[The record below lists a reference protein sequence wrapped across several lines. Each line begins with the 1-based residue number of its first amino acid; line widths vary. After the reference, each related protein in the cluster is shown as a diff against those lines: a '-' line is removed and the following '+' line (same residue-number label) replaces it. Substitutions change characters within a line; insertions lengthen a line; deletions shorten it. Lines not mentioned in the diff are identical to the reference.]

1 MEIDRHL
8 RHQLQNK
15 EIPLGEIL
23 KEKGFISLI
32 QLEEALEISQNRE
45 EPLGLV
51 LLELG
56 HINQPQLKI
65 ALQDQAAI
73 KKIHKKRTG
82 KKRRLGDI
90 LMAAGVLTEEQLAG
104 ALEFSVAHG
113 VRIGEALV
121 QLGIVTDDELAKSV
135 GEQLMIPYIK
145 LAKTPPDP
153 LIMDKVPSKMAQKHM
168 VMPVK
173 LEDGQLF
180 VAMVDPQNILVID
193 DIEMSTG
200 LRVVP
205 MIVSEK
211 DFKNSYDAHYG
222 EGAMADSLIEMI
234 DEAEDSTLEEMASE
248 DFDENSAPIKTLMN
262 KVVTSAVEQGTSDIH
277 IEPFEHQLLMRYR
290 IDGML
295 RKGAGPFPSKLAG
308 PISSRIKVMAGLEI
322 SEVRMPQD
330 GKFRMSLKGK
340 VVDVRVSTCPVS
352 WGEKI
357 VMRILDQSG
366 SRLRLNS
373 LGLDKENFDLL
384 QYGLNSPN
392 GILLVTGPT
401 GSGKTTT
408 LYSSLVSLNKPS
420 VNIQTAEDPV
430 EYDLPGI
437 AQSACIP
444 EIGMTFGKVLKAFLR
459 QDPDIILIGEIR
471 DMETA
476 QIALKAA
483 LTGHLVL
490 STLHTNSAVE
500 SIGRMLNMGIDR
512 FLITSAVR
520 VILAQ
525 RLMRRLCESCKQIDK
540 LSKKDLIS
548 TGINDRL
555 MSFDAASG
563 INLDKLTLYKSKGC
577 KECLGNG
584 YKGRL
589 AIHEVMKMTENMA
602 IAVNKGLSTV
612 ELKRIAKEDGMMSLR
627 DSALIRAIQGVSSI
641 EEVNRLTVNED
652 KLAATEG
659 EEDLI
664 DEILIRSGTWKLTT
678 KELYN
683 RKKEGKY
690 VPGMPGQIPPFFLSE
705 DVASMEAEL
714 DRMEASEA
722 GIKTASVSN
731 MVSAQSFDLSV
742 FNEILG
748 ELKNIGNSEV
758 MEQVSTNS
766 YNATEILQQA
776 VSNLKTMQTA
786 TPEGLKIK
794 IKRLFEKLEYSLDLI
809 KLSNEPIQVSKKK
822 IPLQQAVVKDIYN
835 KIPKICV
842 NLSERLNLKIDSK
855 SIKFS
860 KEMNESKFLH
870 SADWSVLKKAFILV
884 LENHLESL
892 TEGGVLKLK
901 TRIFID
907 EKTDKEKLEFVF
919 QDNSSSSIKSMG
931 NDAINAGFTTHKGR
945 LGLGLFVAKRILKQH
960 GAFLSIQ
967 IVSGKGCQTKLIFN
981 KE

>member
-8 RHQLQNK
+8 RQQLQNE

-23 KEKGFISLI
+23 KDKGFISLD
-32 QLEEALEISQNRE
+32 QLEEALEVSQSRE

-56 HINQPQLKI
+56 HITQPQLKI

-90 LMAAGVLTEEQLAG
+90 LRAAGVLTEEQLSG

-121 QLGIVTDDELAKSV
+121 QLGIVTEDELAKSV

-145 LAKTPPDP
+145 LSKTPPDP
-153 LIMDKVPSKMAQKHM
+153 LIMDKIPAKMAQKHM

-173 LEDGQLF
+173 LEDSQLF

-234 DEAEDSTLEEMASE
+234 DDAADSSLEEMASE

-322 SEVRMPQD
+322 SEVRLPQD

-373 LGLDKENFDLL
+373 LGLDKENYDLL

-525 RLMRRLCESCKQIDK
+525 RLMRRLCENCKKIDK
-540 LSKKDLIS
+540 ISKRELTA

-555 MSFDAASG
+555 MAFDAASG
-563 INLDKLTLYKSKGC
+563 IDIDKLSFYKGKGC

-602 IAVNKGLSTV
+602 IAVNKGLSTI

-627 DSALIRAIQGVSSI
+627 DSALLRSIQGVSSL

-659 EEDLI
+659 EEGLI

-690 VPGMPGQIPPFFLSE
+690 VPGMPGQIPPFFLTD
-705 DVASMEAEL
+705 DVVSMEAEL
-714 DRMEASEA
+714 DKIESSEA
-722 GIKTASVSN
+722 GIPGSTGLISGGL
-731 MVSAQSFDLSV
+731 QTFDTSI
-742 FNEILG
+742 FNEILN
-748 ELKNIGNSEV
+748 ELKSFGHSGAVYPSNTPDSTALLREAANNLRSLQTV
-758 MEQVSTNS
+758 SPDSLQVH
-766 YNATEILQQA
+766 
-776 VSNLKTMQTA
+776 
-786 TPEGLKIK
+786 
-794 IKRLFEKLEYSLDLI
+794 IKRLFEKLEYSLELI
-809 KLSNEPIQVSKKK
+809 KLSSETIELSKKT
-822 IPLQQAVVKDIYN
+822 IPLQEAVLKDVFS
-835 KIPKICV
+835 KIPKICTK
-842 NLSERLNLKIDSK
+842 LSERINNKIDYK
-855 SIKFS
+855 TIKFS
-860 KEMNESKFLH
+860 KDIKETEFLH
-870 SADWSVLKKAFILV
+870 SADWPLLKKAFTLV
-884 LENHLESL
+884 LENHLEFL
-892 TEGGVLKLK
+892 CKGGALKLK
-901 TRIFID
+901 SRVLSD
-907 EKTDKEKLEFVF
+907 QKTKRKKLEFIF
-919 QDNSSSSIKSMG
+919 QDNSSSSTKNMG
-931 NDAINAGFTTHKGR
+931 NEVTNAGFTTHKGR
-945 LGLGLFVAKRILKQH
+945 LGLGLHVAKRILEKH
-960 GAFLSIQ
+960 GSTLNIQ
-967 IVSGKGCQTKLIFN
+967 IVAGKGCQTKLIFD
-981 KE
+981 EE

>member
-8 RHQLQNK
+8 RQQLQNK

-23 KEKGFISLI
+23 KEKGFVNLP
-32 QLEEALEISQNRE
+32 QLEEALDISLQQD
-45 EPLGLV
+45 EPLGIV
-51 LLELG
+51 LLNLG
-56 HINQPQLKI
+56 YINQPQLKI

-73 KKIHKKRTG
+73 KKINRKKTG

-90 LMAAGVLTEEQLAG
+90 LLSAGVLNEEQLAG

-113 VRIGEALV
+113 VRIGDALV

-145 LAKTPPDP
+145 LSKTPPDP
-153 LIMDKVPSKMAQKHM
+153 LIIDKIPSKMAQKHM
-168 VMPVK
+168 VIPVK
-173 LEDGQLF
+173 LEEDQLF
-180 VAMVDPQNILVID
+180 LAMVDPQNILVID

-222 EGAMADSLIEMI
+222 DSAMTESLIEMI
-234 DEAEDSTLEEMASE
+234 DDAEDSSLEDMAGD
-248 DFDENSAPIKTLMN
+248 DFDENSAPVKTLMN
-262 KVVTSAVEQGTSDIH
+262 KVVSSAVEQGTSDIH

-295 RKGAGPFPSKLAG
+295 RKGAGPFPPKLAG

-330 GKFRMSLKGK
+330 GKFRLSLKGK

-373 LGLDKENFDLL
+373 LGLDKENYDLL

-444 EIGMTFGKVLKAFLR
+444 EIGMTFAKVLKAFLR

-525 RLMRRLCESCKQIDK
+525 RLMRRLCEKCKEIER
-540 LSKKDLIS
+540 LSKRELKAF
-548 TGINDRL
+548 GINDRL
-555 MSFDAASG
+555 MKFDGASG
-563 INLDKLTLYKSKGC
+563 LNLDNLSMYKSVGC

-602 IAVNKGLSTV
+602 IAVNKGLSTI
-612 ELKRIAKEDGMMSLR
+612 ELKKIAKDDGMMSLR
-627 DSALIRAIQGVSSI
+627 DCALIRSLRGVSSI

-652 KLAATEG
+652 KLAASEG
-659 EEDLI
+659 DEDLI
-664 DEILIRSGTWKLTT
+664 DEILIRSGTWKLST
-678 KELYN
+678 KELYSR
-683 RKKEGKY
+683 RKAGKFI
-690 VPGMPGQIPPFFLSE
+690 PGMSGQIPPFFLSD
-705 DVASMEAEL
+705 DVTAMEAEL
-714 DRMEASEA
+714 NKMDKDSLDAVDSQSISSNAGFDISVFQDILSELKSFGGSNSNGVDTLSMLRDVTSNLGSMQKVAPDKLQLQVKKLFGKLERNLELVQLSNDPLKINREKISLQEAFRKEVYGKIPQICS
-722 GIKTASVSN
+722 
-731 MVSAQSFDLSV
+731 DLS
-742 FNEILG
+742 NRTGKSID
-748 ELKNIGNSEV
+748 LK
-758 MEQVSTNS
+758 
-766 YNATEILQQA
+766 
-776 VSNLKTMQTA
+776 K
-786 TPEGLKIK
+786 
-794 IKRLFEKLEYSLDLI
+794 
-809 KLSNEPIQVSKKK
+809 
-822 IPLQQAVVKDIYN
+822 
-835 KIPKICV
+835 
-842 NLSERLNLKIDSK
+842 
-855 SIKFS
+855 IKFS
-860 KEMNESKFLH
+860 KDFKESQLIIKG
-870 SADWSVLKKAFILV
+870 DWKLLKLAFNLV
-884 LENHLESL
+884 LENHLEAL
-892 TEGGVLKLK
+892 EDGGALKIKSHISVNKK
-901 TRIFID
+901 TKA
-907 EKTDKEKLEFVF
+907 EVLEFIF
-919 QDNSSSSIKSMG
+919 HDNSSSSSQNIG
-931 NDAINAGFTTHKGR
+931 NEALAAGFSYRKGR
-945 LGLGLFVAKRILKQH
+945 LGLGLHVAKKILDLH
-960 GAFLSIQ
+960 DGSLSIQ
-967 IVSGKGCQTKLIFN
+967 VIAGKGCQTKLIFG
-981 KE
+981 

>member
-1 MEIDRHL
+1 
-8 RHQLQNK
+8 
-15 EIPLGEIL
+15 
-23 KEKGFISLI
+23 
-32 QLEEALEISQNRE
+32 
-45 EPLGLV
+45 
-51 LLELG
+51 
-56 HINQPQLKI
+56 
-65 ALQDQAAI
+65 
-73 KKIHKKRTG
+73 
-82 KKRRLGDI
+82 
-90 LMAAGVLTEEQLAG
+90 
-104 ALEFSVAHG
+104 
-113 VRIGEALV
+113 
-121 QLGIVTDDELAKSV
+121 
-135 GEQLMIPYIK
+135 
-145 LAKTPPDP
+145 
-153 LIMDKVPSKMAQKHM
+153 M

-200 LRVVP
+200 LRIVP

-234 DEAEDSTLEEMASE
+234 DDAEDSTLEEMASE

-295 RKGAGPFPSKLAG
+295 RKGAGPFPAKLAG

-525 RLMRRLCESCKQIDK
+525 RLMRRLCEKCKQIQK
-540 LSKKDLIS
+540 FSKRDLIS
-548 TGINDRL
+548 TGINNRL
-555 MSFDAASG
+555 MSFDGASG
-563 INLDKLTLYKSKGC
+563 MDINKLTMYKSKGC

-602 IAVNKGLSTV
+602 IAVNKGLSTI

-627 DSALIRAIQGVSSI
+627 DSALIRAIQGVSTVQ
-641 EEVNRLTVNED
+641 EVNRLTVNED

-659 EEDLI
+659 EDDLI

-678 KELYN
+678 KELYS

-690 VPGMPGQIPPFFLSE
+690 VPGMPGQIPPFFLS
-705 DVASMEAEL
+705 DDIASMEAEL
-714 DRMEASEA
+714 DKIEATEA
-722 GIKTASVSN
+722 GLTVQ
-731 MVSAQSFDLSV
+731 SAPKMQVTQAFDLSV

-748 ELKNIGNSEV
+748 ELKNLGNLDTSV
-758 MEQVSTNS
+758 PAKTNS
-766 YNATEILQQA
+766 SDTTMILGEA
-776 VSNLKTMQTA
+776 LNNLKAMQTA
-786 TPEGLKIK
+786 SPESLKVQ
-794 IKRLFEKLEYSLDLI
+794 IKRLFEKLEYSLQLI
-809 KLSNEPIQVSKKK
+809 KLSNEVIEISKKQ
-822 IPLQQAVVKDIYN
+822 IPLQQAVIKDVYN
-835 KIPKICV
+835 KIPKICAS
-842 NLSERLNLKIDSK
+842 LSERIDK
-855 SIKFS
+855 QIDTKLIKFS
-860 KEMNESKFLH
+860 KEIKESKFLH
-870 SADWSVLKKAFILV
+870 SADWPVLKKAFTLV
-884 LENHLESL
+884 LENHLEFLS
-892 TEGGVLKLK
+892 EGGALKLK
-901 TRIFID
+901 SRLVSN
-907 EKTDKEKLEFVF
+907 EKTNEEKLEFIF
-919 QDNSSSSIKSMG
+919 QDNSSASTKSIG
-931 NDAINAGFTTHKGR
+931 NEALHAGYTTHKGR
-945 LGLGLFVAKRILKQH
+945 LGLGLFVAKRIVEKH
-960 GAFLSIQ
+960 GGDLTIQ

-981 KE
+981 RE